1 MKKIENSFAV
11 TGFIGKD
18 AEIRSFETASV
29 ARFSIAVSRADKTGE
44 ETSYVSAFMGIEAWR
59 KNEALDSFD
68 VLKKGE
74 LITVEGYF
82 KPEEWTDSKSGEKR
96 NRIVMVATKFYPAPE
111 KEEEKPDQP
120 KQKAVSKKK
129 KASKLLKRPSAAF
142 FWGCLQKSSGQQNT
156 LPSLIQKK
164 GECASL
170 KVYRFRSLI
179 ITIHSVIS
187 ETIKAY
193 MKIIEILFRGQTNL
207 ITQQN
212 HALFIDRCSQ
222 RGSTSRLYLQ
232 CHHIRSPSWID
243 IPNNFLIEYNQTNNI
258 FIQNGNIINFAHH
271 CYNIN
276 QFIIIKIQYHYK

>member
-96 NRIVMVATKFYPAPE
+96 NRIVMVATKFYPTPE
-111 KEEEKPDQP
+111 RTPGLKRKSNQTIEAAQGRFNRLLMR
-120 KQKAVSKKK
+120 QKIIKKVFLNLVIFRFIGIFVSK
-129 KASKLLKRPSAAF
+129 
-142 FWGCLQKSSGQQNT
+142 
-156 LPSLIQKK
+156 
-164 GECASL
+164 
-170 KVYRFRSLI
+170 
-179 ITIHSVIS
+179 
-187 ETIKAY
+187 
-193 MKIIEILFRGQTNL
+193 M
-207 ITQQN
+207 
-212 HALFIDRCSQ
+212 
-222 RGSTSRLYLQ
+222 
-232 CHHIRSPSWID
+232 
-243 IPNNFLIEYNQTNNI
+243 IPKYVFL
-258 FIQNGNIINFAHH
+258 
-271 CYNIN
+271 
-276 QFIIIKIQYHYK
+276 

>member
-1 MKKIENSFAV
+1 MLF
-11 TGFIGKD
+11 
-18 AEIRSFETASV
+18 RSK
-29 ARFSIAVSRADKTGE
+29 RF
-44 ETSYVSAFMGIEAWR
+44 
-59 KNEALDSFD
+59 
-68 VLKKGE
+68 
-74 LITVEGYF
+74 
-82 KPEEWTDSKSGEKR
+82 
-96 NRIVMVATKFYPAPE
+96 
-111 KEEEKPDQP
+111 
-120 KQKAVSKKK
+120 
-129 KASKLLKRPSAAF
+129 LLLFLGRLP
-142 FWGCLQKSSGQQNT
+142 KSSGQRNA

-164 GECASL
+164 GECISL

-212 HALFIDRCSQ
+212 HALFIDRCGQ

-243 IPNNFLIEYNQTNNI
+243 IPYNFLIEYNQTNNI

-276 QFIIIKIQYHYK
+276 QFIIMV

>member
-1 MKKIENSFAV
+1 MILYFNDYKLIYIITMMGKINNIPVLNEDVIRLVVLNEEI
-11 TGFIGKD
+11 IGY
-18 AEIRSFETASV
+18 IYPR
-29 ARFSIAVSRADKTGE
+29 R
-44 ETSYVSAFMGIEAWR
+44 TSYVV
-59 KNEALDSFD
+59 ALEIKPGRTTSLATSVNKQCMVLLSDKVRLATEQDFD
-68 VLKKGE
+68 DFHICFDG
-74 LITVEGYF
+74 F
-82 KPEEWTDSKSGEKR
+82 R
-96 NRIVMVATKFYPAPE
+96 N
-111 KEEEKPDQP
+111 
-120 KQKAVSKKK
+120 
-129 KASKLLKRPSAAF
+129 
-142 FWGCLQKSSGQQNT
+142 NT
-156 LPSLIQKK
+156 M
-164 GECASL
+164 
-170 KVYRFRSLI
+170 
-179 ITIHSVIS
+179 HSVIS

-276 QFIIIKIQYHYK
+276 QFIIIKIQYHHK